1 MYWNSCGNLG
11 NINLASF
18 RSRIQSLQ
26 HTVVLVQ
33 YDCTATA
40 PRGKAQNNTDTCVMP
55 ICFILFK
62 FRDAWNGPKYK
73 PGIMSCASRRIS
85 YLFLSLVFPLV
96 LKHPK
101 LPWTCV
107 THFHSLAPLMI
118 VESFTGGGRA
128 PLHFGRPL
136 GIQVDVL
143 DELVAMGFM
152 ETAENSAI
160 VYPSSASLKGGNNA

>member
-1 MYWNSCGNLG
+1 MYLNSCGNLG
-11 NINLASF
+11 NINLTSF

-33 YDCTATA
+33 YGGTATT
-40 PRGKAQNNTDTCVMP
+40 PRGKVQNNTDTCVMP
-55 ICFILFK
+55 ICFILFE

-96 LKHPK
+96 LKRPK

-107 THFHSLAPLMI
+107 NHFHSLVPLMI
-118 VESFTGGGRA
+118 LESFIGGGRA

-152 ETAENSAI
+152 ETAENSAA
-160 VYPSSASLKGGNNA
+160 VYPKCSFAERRE

>member
-1 MYWNSCGNLG
+1 MYLNSCGNLG

-26 HTVVLVQ
+26 HTVVLVH
-33 YDCTATA
+33 YSGTATT

-55 ICFILFK
+55 ICFILFE

-96 LKHPK
+96 LKCPK

-107 THFHSLAPLMI
+107 THFHSLVPLMI
-118 VESFTGGGRA
+118 VESFIGGGRA

-152 ETAENSAI
+152 ETAETLQLSI
-160 VYPSSASLKGGNNA
+160 PSSPSLKGGNNA

>member
-1 MYWNSCGNLG
+1 MYLNSCGNLG

-18 RSRIQSLQ
+18 RSRIQSL
-26 HTVVLVQ
+26 HPTVVLVQ
-33 YDCTATA
+33 YGGAATT
-40 PRGKAQNNTDTCVMP
+40 PRDKVQNITDTCVIP
-55 ICFILFK
+55 ICFILFE

-85 YLFLSLVFPLV
+85 YLLLSLIFPLV
-96 LKHPK
+96 LKRPK
-101 LPWTCV
+101 LPWTCD
-107 THFHSLAPLMI
+107 THFHSLVPLMI
-118 VESFTGGGRA
+118 VESFIGGGRA

-152 ETAENSAI
+152 ETAENSAV
-160 VYPSSASLKGGNNA
+160 VYPKFSFAGRRE

>member
-1 MYWNSCGNLG
+1 MYLNSCGNLG

-18 RSRIQSLQ
+18 RSRIQSL
-26 HTVVLVQ
+26 HPTVVLVQ
-33 YDCTATA
+33 YGGAATT
-40 PRGKAQNNTDTCVMP
+40 PRDKVQNITDTCVIP
-55 ICFILFK
+55 ICFILFE

-85 YLFLSLVFPLV
+85 YLLLSLIFPLV
-96 LKHPK
+96 LKRPK

-107 THFHSLAPLMI
+107 THFHSLVPLMI
-118 VESFTGGGRA
+118 VESFIGGGRA

-152 ETAENSAI
+152 ETAENSAV
-160 VYPSSASLKGGNNA
+160 VYPKFSFAGRRE